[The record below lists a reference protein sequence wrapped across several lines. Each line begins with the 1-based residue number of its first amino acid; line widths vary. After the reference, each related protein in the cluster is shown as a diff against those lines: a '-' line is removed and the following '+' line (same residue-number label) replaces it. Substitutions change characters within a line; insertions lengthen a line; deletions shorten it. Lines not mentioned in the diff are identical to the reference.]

1 MSFGQIHETGFKI
14 AFGFRTSSSKT
25 NQCAQARQIFRI
37 RLRIQ
42 GKQRGRCFATPN
54 PLLVF
59 PTKVRSLC
67 IYITKS
73 EPILKTND
81 TSVPR
86 TLKRH
91 HAKRG
96 ASAKAEV
103 RENALSTTQC
113 FQKEWWR
120 EMQMRNASEILRNAG
135 GVGESISQNSLRVL
149 SDFLAGFGGAGIKTE
164 NT

>member
-1 MSFGQIHETGFKI
+1 M
-14 AFGFRTSSSKT
+14 
-25 NQCAQARQIFRI
+25 
-37 RLRIQ
+37 
-42 GKQRGRCFATPN
+42 
-54 PLLVF
+54 
-59 PTKVRSLC
+59 C

-149 SDFLAGFGGAGIKTE
+149 SDFLAGFGGAG
-164 NT
+164 N